1 MLKVTIET
9 EDMSV
14 MLKDNDAY
22 SIEDCNDMLETVK
35 FTIFGV
41 RESEEEAIYIQQDQ
55 PHDHI
60 QHEGM

>member
-9 EDMSV
+9 GDMSV

-22 SIEDCNDMLETVK
+22 SIEDCNDMLEAVK

-41 RESEEEAIYIQQDQ
+41 RESEEEAIYIEQDQ
-55 PHDHI
+55 PQDHI